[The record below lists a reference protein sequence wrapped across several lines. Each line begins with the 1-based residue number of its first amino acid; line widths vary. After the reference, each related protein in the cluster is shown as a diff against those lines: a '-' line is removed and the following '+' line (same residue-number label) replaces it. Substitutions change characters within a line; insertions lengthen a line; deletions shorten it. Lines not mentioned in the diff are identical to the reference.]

1 MVNDDL
7 LKVKIDVER
16 ETQETFMRRV
26 KVRPFTFPNPPILSH
41 PWKSKSE
48 KWKYLLPL
56 FLKSESHFFCTIDA
70 HQHSIPPSQMIQS
83 ESTFFHSISFF
94 LLCAFC
100 TISSSLNV
108 MYSILLSGTLS
119 NQNGSFKTSP
129 FTIMFSNLERDKYKY
144 QFKYQFKCKFKYE
157 FKSRLHK
164 SNNFKYQG
172 HPQPFP
178 SHISNLD
185 PPHLS
190 PKFII
195 IYLIQFKPCVI
206 FTAKQSM
213 WSFVKTAKSQ
223 KNVSSLELMGSEHTN
238 KVLFLSTKIHLKII
252 VIIIIVIIIIISLNR
267 NHHHHQIQLDWTTA
281 SD

>member
-1 MVNDDL
+1 
-7 LKVKIDVER
+7 
-16 ETQETFMRRV
+16 
-26 KVRPFTFPNPPILSH
+26 
-41 PWKSKSE
+41 
-48 KWKYLLPL
+48 
-56 FLKSESHFFCTIDA
+56 
-70 HQHSIPPSQMIQS
+70 MIQS

-144 QFKYQFKCKFKYE
+144 QFKYQFKCQFKCQFKYKFKCQ
-157 FKSRLHK
+157 FKCQLHK
-164 SNNFKYQG
+164 SNSFKYQG

-213 WSFVKTAKSQ
+213 
-223 KNVSSLELMGSEHTN
+223 
-238 KVLFLSTKIHLKII
+238 
-252 VIIIIVIIIIISLNR
+252 
-267 NHHHHQIQLDWTTA
+267 
-281 SD
+281 